1 MLNVSSGY
9 DSGPEAGAVVALA
22 LMSLLYVAFIV
33 FAIYMYMRIARKA
46 GWTLWHGLLV
56 LVPVAGVVFLIM
68 FAFVEWPVE
77 RRLREAEAR
86 LALANGGTPYGGPAD
101 GGGAYGNGAYGSGA
115 YGSGVYGSGAY
126 AGYGAPGTPG
136 ASDAYGTPSAY
147 GTPAAPPASGTTSP
161 YELPPTSGPVPPAPP
176 R

>member
-1 MLNVSSGY
+1 MLNASYGY
-9 DSGPEAGAVVALA
+9 DSGPEAGAVVAIV
-22 LMSLLYVAFIV
+22 LMSLLYIALLV
-33 FAIYMYMRIARKA
+33 FGIYVYMRIARKA

-86 LALANGGTPYGGPAD
+86 LAMANGGTPYGGLPD
-101 GGGAYGNGAYGSGA
+101 GGAPYGG
-115 YGSGVYGSGAY
+115 GAY
-126 AGYGAPGTPG
+126 AGYGTYADYGTPG
-136 ASDAYGTPSAY
+136 GYGAPGGYGTP
-147 GTPAAPPASGTTSP
+147 PAPPASGTTSP